1 MKNENIDILNN
12 MSLSI
17 SQKSDIIGEM
27 TRVLVYK
34 DYFYEMGI
42 YSGYV
47 NLLFILDYISP
58 VNGNSMFIKKKFII
72 GFYVHEDYT

>member
-17 SQKSDIIGEM
+17 SQKSAIIGEM
-27 TRVLVYK
+27 IRILVYK
-34 DYFYEMGI
+34 DFYEMGI

-47 NLLFILDYISP
+47 NLLFILDYISAEDA
-58 VNGNSMFIKKKFII
+58 NSLMKEI
-72 GFYVHEDYT
+72 DP

>member
-17 SQKSDIIGEM
+17 SQKSAIIGEM
-27 TRVLVYK
+27 IRILVYK

-42 YSGYV
+42 YYGYV
-47 NLLFILDYISP
+47 NLLFILDYISAEDA
-58 VNGNSMFIKKKFII
+58 NSLMKEI
-72 GFYVHEDYT
+72 DP

>member
-27 TRVLVYK
+27 IRVLEYK
-34 DYFYEMGI
+34 DYFYERGI

-47 NLLFILDYISP
+47 NLLFILGYISAEDA
-58 VNGNSMFIKKKFII
+58 NSLMKEI
-72 GFYVHEDYT
+72 DP

>member
-1 MKNENIDILNN
+1 MKNENIDILND
-12 MSLSI
+12 MSLNI

-27 TRVLVYK
+27 IRVLVYK

-47 NLLFILDYISP
+47 NLLFILGYIST
-58 VNGNSMFIKKKFII
+58 
-72 GFYVHEDYT
+72 EDAISLMKEIDP

>member
-27 TRVLVYK
+27 IRVLVYK
-34 DYFYEMGI
+34 DYFYEMVI

-47 NLLFILDYISP
+47 NLLFILGYISAEDA
-58 VNGNSMFIKKKFII
+58 NSLMKEI
-72 GFYVHEDYT
+72 DP

>member
-17 SQKSDIIGEM
+17 SQKSAIIGEM
-27 TRVLVYK
+27 IRILVYK

-47 NLLFILDYISP
+47 NLLFILDYIS
-58 VNGNSMFIKKKFII
+58 VEDANSLMKEI
-72 GFYVHEDYT
+72 DP